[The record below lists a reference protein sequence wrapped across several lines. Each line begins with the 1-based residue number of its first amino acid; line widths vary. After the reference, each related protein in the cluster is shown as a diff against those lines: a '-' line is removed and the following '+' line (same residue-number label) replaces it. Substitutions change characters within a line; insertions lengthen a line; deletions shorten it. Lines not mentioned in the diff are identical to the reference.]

1 MNISGLEFIFLFFCL
16 FSFSFLLLFNRRFV
30 VNSFGGLDDSL
41 LGQQCEIGINHI
53 SVKSWC
59 AGDED

>member
-1 MNISGLEFIFLFFCL
+1 M
-16 FSFSFLLLFNRRFV
+16 
-30 VNSFGGLDDSL
+30 NSFGGLDDSL
-41 LGQQCEIGINHI
+41 LGRQCDIGINHI